1 MQNKAKRF
9 LSLFLGVFGIGVSLY
24 SVLPKG
30 ISYNNVG
37 IWALFIL
44 GAITALRFL
53 LLSRFKKLK
62 LLNHIISKGLW
73 VCLFVLVSGAVI
85 IYTAPKNL
93 PEGKDA
99 TLVVLGARTFGTE
112 PGGVL
117 KGRLLTAAETL
128 KENPDMKCIV
138 TGGKGED
145 EEFSEAFVSKEF
157 LKNNGIEEDR
167 IFLEDKSTSTK
178 ENISYSLEIAKK
190 ENLSEVFLVCTDPY
204 HQYRAHL
211 FLEEEGIEGY
221 SLNSP
226 LNLKI
231 EPIYLVREIL
241 AVFYYFII

>member
-1 MQNKAKRF
+1 MRNKVKNYI
-9 LSLFLGVFGIGVSLY
+9 LGGLGAAVSVYAVF
-24 SVLPKG
+24 PKG
-30 ISYNNVG
+30 ISYNNIG

-53 LLSRFKKLK
+53 LLNRFKKLK

-85 IYTAPKNL
+85 IYTSPKNL

-178 ENISYSLEIAKK
+178 ENISYSLEIAKN

-221 SLNSP
+221 ALNSP